1 MQSKTMDSTMSH
13 SELEP
18 RRCPRCSKL
27 ITSKSTFAVA
37 LWAEDEKLLYDVVF
51 AKNTPKN
58 GVLMHMNA
66 DRECGSEISGYVGK
80 LLRRLELPADC
91 DTSFLDRL

>member
-1 MQSKTMDSTMSH
+1 MSH
-13 SELEP
+13 SDLEP

-27 ITSKSTFAVA
+27 ITSKSVLAIS
-37 LWAEDEKLLYDVVF
+37 LWAEDGKLLYDVVF

-58 GVLMHMNA
+58 GVLMHMNS
-66 DRECGSEISGYVGK
+66 DRQCGSEISGYVGK
-80 LLRRLELPADC
+80 LLRRLELPLDC